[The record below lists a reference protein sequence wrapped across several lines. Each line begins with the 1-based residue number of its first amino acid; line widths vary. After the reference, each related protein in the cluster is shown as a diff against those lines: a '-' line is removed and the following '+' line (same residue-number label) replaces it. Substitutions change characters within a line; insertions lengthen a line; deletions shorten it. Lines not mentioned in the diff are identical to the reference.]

1 MSRLLRTMVV
11 RRQLSTL
18 GTWLARVRRSM
29 MRGMVAAVK
38 HLAEEVAEEEEDS
51 IRTMVSRCSR
61 LQELT

>member
-38 HLAEEVAEEEEDS
+38 HLAEEVAEEEADS

-61 LQELT
+61 LRELT